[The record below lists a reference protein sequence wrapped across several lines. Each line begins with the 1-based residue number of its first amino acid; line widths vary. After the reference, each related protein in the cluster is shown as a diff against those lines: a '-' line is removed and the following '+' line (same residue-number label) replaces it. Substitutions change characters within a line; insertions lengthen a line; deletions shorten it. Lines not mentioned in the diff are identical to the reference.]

1 MWDERHN
8 LPDDPLGHVMQVT
21 LNARTHT
28 SRYIKGLIDDDVDHV
43 QVAMEKIKCDLA
55 HTTSS
60 RRIIYKVLN
69 IDLFV
74 HRMYIARENIV
85 ERYRIAFTRL
95 RLSGHSLAVETG
107 RGNRRGRGR
116 LPLEERLCPCGDVQT
131 ELHAFESCPMTQ
143 QLRQSY
149 NIVSLAQFLNG
160 PNDYHITCEAVYKI
174 LSIFY

>member
-1 MWDERHN
+1 MWEERHN
-8 LPDDPLGHVMQVT
+8 IPDDPLGHVMQVA

-28 SRYIKGLIDDDVDHV
+28 SRYIRGLIDDDIDHV
-43 QVAMEKIKCDLA
+43 QVAMARLKGDLA

-60 RRIIYKVLN
+60 RRIIYKILN
-69 IDLFV
+69 MHLSV
-74 HRMYIARENIV
+74 HKMYIARENIV

-107 RGNRRGRGR
+107 RWNRRGRGR

-131 ELHAFESCPMTQ
+131 ELHVFESCPMTQ

-149 NIVSLAQFLNG
+149 YIVSLTQFLNESL
-160 PNDYHITCEAVYKI
+160 DYHITCEAVYKI